1 MASFI
6 RYDQLADTFKVQK
19 IRKTVNEYYMV
30 GAGLPDPDVLVG
42 ARERALAITALAFS
56 MVHVMDVI
64 NSEQLMIDLGVVL
77 QCQVGILIASLSAC
91 GLHPSSGAPVPGG
104 HQQRKRHRGH
114 HRPQA
119 LPI

>member
-30 GAGLPDPDVLVG
+30 GAGLPDPEVLVG

-77 QCQVGILIASLSAC
+77 QCQVGINSGSAIA
-91 GLHPSSGAPVPGG
+91 GIIG
-104 HQQRKRHRGH
+104 HKRF
-114 HRPQA
+114 QYD
-119 LPI
+119 L